1 MINEAIKFDKVRL
14 ITDNTNE
21 IMDTKIA
28 LEKAKEIG
36 LDLICINTNSDIPV
50 CKIDNYEKM
59 IYSQKKKQKENQKK
73 SKKIDMKEI
82 KLSESTE
89 VNDLKT
95 KAKLIDKFLAKG
107 HKIKITIVYRG
118 RNIIRIN
125 NGIQQ
130 MNDFLA
136 LITNTYSFDTK
147 AKIIGNTIIAII
159 KP

>member
-1 MINEAIKFDKVRL
+1 MINEEIKFDKVRL

-59 IYSQKKKQKENQKK
+59 IYLQKKKLKENQKK

-118 RNIIRIN
+118 RNISRIN

>member
-1 MINEAIKFDKVRL
+1 MINEEIKFDKIRL

-59 IYSQKKKQKENQKK
+59 IYLQKKKLKENQKK

-118 RNIIRIN
+118 RNISRIN